1 MKKFL
6 LLLLLV
12 TSYTGWGQCDVYITP
27 GSIQV
32 IDHNPGISFAF
43 EIQNDDIIPYSGG
56 PLYMDWALSGF
67 ISGPIWDFNLNPIPI
82 PPGQSRFVSTPVFDI
97 PLPGNVPGNWTPYA
111 GWTGSEYTSF
121 KLALVPIYSTN
132 CYEWITNED
141 GTLWT
146 EILSDGCDNPDGDN
160 FCNEVCEVE
169 LVNFNL
175 ETEELTIIPY
185 STYCPSITN
194 PAWFNQ
200 YPYNDPYI
208 FGFTLTFTTDE
219 GSININIGGQEI
231 YASDTPLTIDLS
243 NGILNIILEPLLESI
258 NNGEFCDL
266 TLTLYNLNN
275 TGQNINNVLPH
286 QVIELV
292 NLCPNEVI
300 DASLDTLLYDVGCN
314 GLEAYWTPEIY
325 ITNNGDIPI
334 TEYCI
339 KFQVLGQSNDTICF
353 DTGNIIEPGETFIQ
367 TWPNVYDWGTLS
379 LHLLDING
387 ESEQSWNNFGLDINI
402 GNNMYVQVIN
412 NEPDCTPGCTIE
424 QACNFDPNAT
434 LNDGSCD
441 FESCAGCMD
450 PEASNYDSEATIDTP
465 GLCEYDILG
474 CTEINSINYNPLATI
489 DDGSCIPIIC
499 GCIIPEALNFDPEA
513 NSQCLPILESCI
525 FEEGCMDEEAL
536 NYNPDA
542 WFDDGSCEYNIFG
555 CTNSFASNYN
565 PLATVEDGSC
575 ILYLAGCTDFTAL
588 NYNPSATFDDGSCVY
603 NSCDGLYFAP
613 NTFSPNNDGINDGWS
628 IVTDSECWIEFQVLI
643 FDRWGRLVW
652 ESDIVGEVWEGSNS
666 NGSHYVADGIY
677 VYTVKGVGYNPSH
690 TFQTS
695 GYITIFR

>member
-141 GTLWT
+141 GSLWT
-146 EILSDGCDNPDGDN
+146 DLLSDGCDNPDGDN
-160 FCNEVCEVE
+160 FCNDVCEVE
-169 LVNFNL
+169 LVDFNL

-185 STYCPSITN
+185 STYCPNITN

-219 GSININIGGQEI
+219 GSINVNIGGQEI

-243 NGILNIILEPLLESI
+243 NGILSIILEPLLESI

-275 TGQNINNVLPH
+275 TGQNINDVLPH

-379 LHLLDING
+379 LHLLDVNG
-387 ESEQSWNNFGLDINI
+387 ESEQSWNSFGLDVNI

-412 NEPDCTPGCTIE
+412 NEPDCIIDIYGCTDE
-424 QACNFDPNAT
+424 TANNFN
-434 LNDGSCD
+434 
-441 FESCAGCMD
+441 
-450 PEASNYDSEATIDTP
+450 PEA
-465 GLCEYDILG
+465 
-474 CTEINSINYNPLATI
+474 NS
-489 DDGSCIPIIC
+489 DDGSCLYDVL
-499 GCIIPEALNFDPEA
+499 GCIDSSALNFNPLA
-513 NSQCLPILESCI
+513 NI
-525 FEEGCMDEEAL
+525 
-536 NYNPDA
+536 
-542 WFDDGSCEYNIFG
+542 DDGSCEYNIFG

-565 PLATVEDGSC
+565 PLATVDDGSC
-575 ILYLAGCTDFTAL
+575 ILYLAGCTDFQAI
-588 NYNPSATFDDGSCVY
+588 NYNPAATLEDGSCVY
-603 NSCDGLYFAP
+603 DSCDGLYFAP
-613 NTFSPNNDGINDGWS
+613 NVFTPNNDGINDGWS
-628 IVTDSECWIEFQVLI
+628 IVTDSECWISFQVLI

-652 ESDIVGEVWEGSNS
+652 ESNIIGEVWEGSNS
-666 NGSHYVADGIY
+666 NGNHYVADGIY
-677 VYTVKGVGYNPSH
+677 VYTVKGKGYNPSH

>member
-82 PPGQSRFVSTPVFDI
+82 PPGQSRFVSTPVFDL

-121 KLALVPIYSTN
+121 KLALEPILTPG

-141 GTLWT
+141 GSLWT
-146 EILSDGCDNPDGDN
+146 DLLSDGCDNPDGDN
-160 FCNEVCEVE
+160 FCNDVCEVE
-169 LVNFNL
+169 LVDFNL

-185 STYCPSITN
+185 STYCPNITN

-219 GSININIGGQEI
+219 GSINVNIGGQEI

-243 NGILNIILEPLLESI
+243 NGILSIILEPLLESI

-275 TGQNINNVLPH
+275 TGQNINDVLPH

-379 LHLLDING
+379 LHLLDVNG
-387 ESEQSWNNFGLDINI
+387 ESEQSWNSFGLDVNI

-412 NEPDCTPGCTIE
+412 NEPDCIIDIYGCTDE
-424 QACNFDPNAT
+424 TANNFN
-434 LNDGSCD
+434 
-441 FESCAGCMD
+441 
-450 PEASNYDSEATIDTP
+450 PEA
-465 GLCEYDILG
+465 
-474 CTEINSINYNPLATI
+474 NS
-489 DDGSCIPIIC
+489 DDGSCLYDVL
-499 GCIIPEALNFDPEA
+499 GCIDSSALNFNPLA
-513 NSQCLPILESCI
+513 NI
-525 FEEGCMDEEAL
+525 
-536 NYNPDA
+536 
-542 WFDDGSCEYNIFG
+542 DDGSCEYNIFG

-565 PLATVEDGSC
+565 PLATVDDGSC
-575 ILYLAGCTDFTAL
+575 ILYLAGCTDFQAI
-588 NYNPSATFDDGSCVY
+588 NYNPAATLEDGSCVY
-603 NSCDGLYFAP
+603 DSCDGLYFAP
-613 NTFSPNNDGINDGWS
+613 NVFTPNNDGINDGWS
-628 IVTDSECWIEFQVLI
+628 IVTDSECWISFQVLI

-652 ESDIVGEVWEGSNS
+652 ESNIIGEVWEGSNS
-666 NGSHYVADGIY
+666 NGNHYVADGIY
-677 VYTVKGVGYNPSH
+677 VYTVKGKGYNPSH

>member
-82 PPGQSRFVSTPVFDI
+82 PPGQSRFVSTPVFDL

-141 GTLWT
+141 GSLWT
-146 EILSDGCDNPDGDN
+146 DLLSDGCDNPDGDN
-160 FCNEVCEVE
+160 FCNDVCEVE
-169 LVNFNL
+169 LVDFNL

-185 STYCPSITN
+185 STYCPNITN

-219 GSININIGGQEI
+219 GSINVNIGGQEI

-243 NGILNIILEPLLESI
+243 NGILSIILEPLLESI

-275 TGQNINNVLPH
+275 TGQNINDALPH

-292 NLCPNEVI
+292 DLCPDEVI

-379 LHLLDING
+379 LHLLDVNG
-387 ESEQSWNNFGLDINI
+387 ESEQSWNSFGLDVNI

-412 NEPDCTPGCTIE
+412 NEPDCIIDIYGCTDE
-424 QACNFDPNAT
+424 TANNFN
-434 LNDGSCD
+434 
-441 FESCAGCMD
+441 
-450 PEASNYDSEATIDTP
+450 PEA
-465 GLCEYDILG
+465 
-474 CTEINSINYNPLATI
+474 NS
-489 DDGSCIPIIC
+489 DDGSCLYDVL
-499 GCIIPEALNFDPEA
+499 GCIDSSALNFNPLA
-513 NSQCLPILESCI
+513 NI
-525 FEEGCMDEEAL
+525 
-536 NYNPDA
+536 
-542 WFDDGSCEYNIFG
+542 DDGSCEYNIFG

-565 PLATVEDGSC
+565 PLATVDDGSC
-575 ILYLAGCTDFTAL
+575 ILYLAGCTDFQAI
-588 NYNPSATFDDGSCVY
+588 NYNPAATLEDGSCVY
-603 NSCDGLYFAP
+603 DSCDGLYFAP
-613 NTFSPNNDGINDGWS
+613 NVFTPNNDGINDGWS
-628 IVTDSECWIEFQVLI
+628 IVTDSECWISFQVLI

-652 ESDIVGEVWEGSNS
+652 ESNIIGEVWEGSNS
-666 NGSHYVADGIY
+666 NGNHYVADGIY
-677 VYTVKGVGYNPSH
+677 VYTVKGKGYNPSH

>member
-67 ISGPIWDFNLNPIPI
+67 ISGPIWEFDLNPIPI
-82 PPGQSRFVSTPVFDI
+82 LPGQSRFVSTPVFDL

-121 KLALVPIYSTN
+121 KLALEPLLTPG
-132 CYEWITNED
+132 CYEWVTNED
-141 GTLWT
+141 GSLWT
-146 EILSDGCDNPDGDN
+146 DLLSDGCDNPDGDN
-160 FCNEVCEVE
+160 FCNDACHVE
-169 LVNFNL
+169 LVDYNL

-185 STYCPSITN
+185 STYCANITN

-200 YPYNDPYI
+200 YPYDDPYI
-208 FGFTLTFTTDE
+208 FGFTLTFISDA
-219 GSININIGGQEI
+219 GSININLGGQNI
-231 YASDTPLTIDLS
+231 YASDTPITVDLG
-243 NGILNIILEPLLESI
+243 NGILSIILAPILEGI
-258 NNGEFCDL
+258 NNGDFCEL
-266 TLTLYNLNN
+266 TLVLYNLNN
-275 TGQNINNVLPH
+275 VGQNINDVLPH

-379 LHLLDING
+379 LHLLDVNG

-412 NEPDCTPGCTIE
+412 NEPDCIIDIYGCTDE
-424 QACNFDPNAT
+424 TANNFN
-434 LNDGSCD
+434 
-441 FESCAGCMD
+441 
-450 PEASNYDSEATIDTP
+450 PEA
-465 GLCEYDILG
+465 
-474 CTEINSINYNPLATI
+474 NS
-489 DDGSCIPIIC
+489 DDGSCLYDVL
-499 GCIIPEALNFDPEA
+499 GCIDSSALNFNPLA
-513 NSQCLPILESCI
+513 NI
-525 FEEGCMDEEAL
+525 
-536 NYNPDA
+536 
-542 WFDDGSCEYNIFG
+542 DDGSCEYNIFG

-575 ILYLAGCTDFTAL
+575 ILYLAGCTDFQAI
-588 NYNPSATFDDGSCVY
+588 NYNPSATLEDGSCVY

-652 ESDIVGEVWEGSNS
+652 ESNIIGEVWEGSNS